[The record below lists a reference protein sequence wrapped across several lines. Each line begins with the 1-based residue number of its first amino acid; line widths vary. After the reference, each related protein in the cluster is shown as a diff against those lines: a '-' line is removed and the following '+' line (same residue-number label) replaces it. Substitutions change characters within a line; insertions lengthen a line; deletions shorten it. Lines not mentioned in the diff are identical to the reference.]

1 MYTFLSIITQMEEL
15 QRKLDGLERDY
26 SRIDSERMKIELKL
40 RDRECFLVNSIR
52 AVKLELQ
59 KAQNENGSNVT
70 LDEEDEKDLRHSLRV
85 IQHILSGDNDESKII
100 LSYETPIPNDKA
112 YSVHVDLSTKW
123 QKTSLTVTIKT
134 KCAAVENMVR
144 ETISEYRNMAHTTVG
159 LPEELC
165 REWRNSYHN
174 EYYIQFNHKA
184 EET

>member
-1 MYTFLSIITQMEEL
+1 MQEL
-15 QRKLDGLERDY
+15 QDKLARLELDY
-26 SRIDSERMKIELKL
+26 SRIDSERMRIEMRL
-40 RDRECFLVNSIR
+40 RDKECMLVNAIR
-52 AVKLELQ
+52 VAKQDLQ
-59 KAQNENGSNVT
+59 KLQNADGADVT

-112 YSVHVDLSTKW
+112 YSIHVDLSTKW

>member
-1 MYTFLSIITQMEEL
+1 MEEL
-15 QRKLDGLERDY
+15 QRKLDGLEHDY
-26 SRIDSERMKIELKL
+26 SRIDSERTKLELKL
-40 RDRECFLVNSIR
+40 RNKECMLVNTIR

-59 KAQNENGSNVT
+59 KLQNRAGSNII
-70 LDEEDEKDLRHSLRV
+70 LEEEDEKDLRHSLRV

-123 QKTSLTVTIKT
+123 QTTSLTITIKT

-144 ETISEYRNMAHTTVG
+144 ATISEYRNMEYKTIG

-174 EYYIQFNHKA
+174 EYYIKFNHAPKV
-184 EET
+184 EVDET